1 MTLTIAVITH
11 DRFKK
16 LQHILYVIG
25 EQTVQPDKVV
35 IYASGYSHEQIQVL
49 KNMYPEYGLVICPDK
64 KDWGHTKR
72 SEALAN
78 CDTDWIVTMND
89 DDQYPFVFLEFML
102 QHAKLNKEAQVVYCD
117 FATRTNSDFF
127 IESKLERG
135 HITNGCMLI
144 SKHTATT
151 VPYEHRTYA
160 GDWFFV
166 EECIKRGTIFSKLN
180 KLLFF
185 AY

>member
-1 MTLTIAVITH
+1 MTVTVAVITH

-25 EQTVQPDKVV
+25 EQTVQPGRVV

-72 SEALAN
+72 AEALAD
-78 CDTDWIVTMND
+78 CETDYIVTMND
-89 DDQYPFVFLEFML
+89 DDQYPFVFLEYML
-102 QHAKLNKEAQVVYCD
+102 GHAKTSNADIVYCD
-117 FATRTNSDFF
+117 FATRTNPDFF
-127 IESKLERG
+127 ISAKLERG

-144 SKHTATT
+144 KQSVARS
-151 VPYEHRTYA
+151 VPYDQRVYA

-166 EECIKRGTIFSKLN
+166 EECIKRNVVFSKLG
-180 KLLFF
+180 KCLFF